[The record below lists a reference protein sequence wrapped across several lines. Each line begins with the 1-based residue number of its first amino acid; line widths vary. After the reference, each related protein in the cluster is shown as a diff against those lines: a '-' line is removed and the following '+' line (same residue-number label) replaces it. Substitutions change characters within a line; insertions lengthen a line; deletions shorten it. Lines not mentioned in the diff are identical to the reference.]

1 MESFFKNTKLAAG
14 LSVVSNL
21 TLIILKLVAGFISGS
36 ISIISEAIHSGSDF
50 LASVIAFYAVHKS
63 DQPADEGHQFGHGKY
78 EDVAG
83 FVEGCL
89 IILASLYI
97 IYEASKKLSGLSEPI
112 DNSVLAVSVMFVSV
126 CANTLVS
133 AYLFKVAKITDSIA
147 IYSDAQHLRTD
158 IYSSLAVFI
167 GLVVINITNC
177 HILDPLIA
185 LVVAIIIMNT
195 GVKIC
200 KRTMNDI
207 LDGSLPE
214 SDIELIRST
223 IKTNSQET
231 ALAIK
236 EIKTRKAGKDK
247 EIVII
252 LCVVGNL
259 TVQYTHNLCDKLEHE
274 IEKQLG
280 NTKITIHD
288 EPETPD
294 NIPCQNI
301 VK

>member
-1 MESFFKNTKLAAG
+1 MEGFFKNTKLAAG

-231 ALAIK
+231 PLAIK
-236 EIKTRKAGKDK
+236 EIKTRKSGKDK
-247 EIVII
+247 EINMI
-252 LCVVGNL
+252 LLVDGNL
-259 TVQYTHNLCDKLEHE
+259 TVSSAHEICDKIENE
-274 IEKQLG
+274 IENKLG
-280 NTKITIHD
+280 NTKITIHV
-288 EPETPD
+288 EPAKNAD
-294 NIPCQNI
+294 NSCQKVNI
-301 VK
+301 

>member
-1 MESFFKNTKLAAG
+1 MEGFFKNTKLAAG

-133 AYLFKVAKITDSIA
+133 AYLIKVAKITDSIA

-252 LCVVGNL
+252 LCVDGNL

-280 NTKITIHD
+280 NTKITIHV

>member
-1 MESFFKNTKLAAG
+1 MEGFFKNTKLAAG

-133 AYLFKVAKITDSIA
+133 AYLIKVAKITDSIA
-147 IYSDAQHLRTD
+147 

-252 LCVVGNL
+252 LCVDGNL

-280 NTKITIHD
+280 NTKITIHV